1 MRRDVILSV
10 SHFTTHRNHP
20 TEDDYQDPSNGR
32 VLMTGE
38 GEGEGPE
45 VRKGHQRLMAEIVK
59 VN

>member
-38 GEGEGPE
+38 GEGAGTGGEEGPPALD
-45 VRKGHQRLMAEIVK
+45 G
-59 VN
+59 